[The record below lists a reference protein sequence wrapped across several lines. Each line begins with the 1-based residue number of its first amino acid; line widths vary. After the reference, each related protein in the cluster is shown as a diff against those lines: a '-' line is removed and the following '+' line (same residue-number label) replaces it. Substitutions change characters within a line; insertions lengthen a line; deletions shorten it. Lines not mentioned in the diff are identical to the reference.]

1 MLKSYKE
8 KYEFAKRKIEAEKI
22 LKKYP
27 DRIPIIV
34 EVSPSMPNLKLEKN
48 KYLCP
53 GDLTCGQFFYVIRKR
68 TTLAPE
74 QALFMFINNT
84 LPATSAMMK
93 QMYKE
98 HKDVD
103 GFLYMLISE
112 ESTFGCS

>member
-8 KYEFAKRKIEAEKI
+8 NFEFAKRKIEAEKI

-34 EVSPSMPNLKLEKN
+34 EVSPSMPNLQLEKN

-53 GDLTCGQFFYVIRKR
+53 GDLTCGQFSYVIRKR
-68 TTLAPE
+68 TTINPE
-74 QALFMFINNT
+74 QALFIFINNT
-84 LPATSAMMK
+84 LPATSSMMK
-93 QMYKE
+93 QIYKE
-98 HKDVD
+98 HKYDD